1 MTRSRGWSLGA
12 PSKVPVRGENDLCH
26 GRGAWRP
33 GFSLAGRGVGCRELQ
48 GPGAL
53 GYPVGVVFW
62 SLGVGGKTGLV
73 GFAGEVVVYQDEHV
87 VIGTVNHGYTCMEL
101 ADVHCA
107 AMALRVTGKENQRG
121 LRKGEDFG
129 PWFAEPSNNKLGPS
143 ARTM

>member
-1 MTRSRGWSLGA
+1 MACVMGG
-12 PSKVPVRGENDLCH
+12 
-26 GRGAWRP
+26 GAWRP
-33 GFSLAGRGVGCRELQ
+33 GFGLAGRGGEGRELQ
-48 GPGAL
+48 DPGAR
-53 GYPVGVVFW
+53 GYLVGLVLW

-73 GFAGEVVVYQDEHV
+73 GFAGEDIVYQDEHV
-87 VIGTVNHGYTCMEL
+87 VIGTVKHGNACVEL